1 MDKLLKEAIA
11 DAKAVRETA
20 LANAKLAL
28 EEAFTPKLQS
38 MLSKKIREEE
48 EMEDEEVE
56 EMPETARF
64 RKLANIS
71 EEDDEMDMDMDME
84 DETEENFEEEDYS
97 DEGGDMDFEEESS
110 EEDTEEAPAEEED
123 LDLEAI
129 IRELEGEDDE
139 MAEEGMDYES
149 EEDEMAEEGMHSEED
164 EDIDINELVRALRE
178 EDSEEEEM
186 AEEGMKRRKKKMME
200 ADDEEESEKDKD
212 LEEAYGVIKFL
223 RSKINEVNLLNA
235 KLLYVNKVFRAK
247 NLSESQKV
255 QVIETFDRAR
265 NVRETKLIYATIAES
280 IAKQAP
286 AKNKGK
292 RIVENFSS
300 APVKGTKRPILESN
314 NQIARFQKLAGIN
327 KNF

>member
-48 EMEDEEVE
+48 EMEEEEEVE

-71 EEDDEMDMDMDME
+71 EEDDEMEDDMDMSMDME
-84 DETEENFEEEDYS
+84 DEGGEEDFEEEDFS
-97 DEGGDMDFEEESS
+97 DEGGEEDFEEESS
-110 EEDTEEAPAEEED
+110 EEAPEED

-139 MAEEGMDYES
+139 MAEEGMDY
-149 EEDEMAEEGMHSEED
+149 
-164 EDIDINELVRALRE
+164 
-178 EDSEEEEM
+178 DSEEEEM

-200 ADDEEESEKDKD
+200 MDHEEESEKDEE
-212 LEEAYGVIKFL
+212 LEEAYGVIKYL

-235 KLLYVNKVFRAK
+235 KLLYVNKVFRNK
-247 NLSESQKV
+247 NLTENQKV
-255 QVIETFDRAR
+255 QVIETFDRAKT
-265 NVRETKLIYATIAES
+265 VRETKLIYATIAES

-286 AKNKGK
+286 VRNKGK

-300 APVKGTKRPILESN
+300 APTKGTKKPILESN
-314 NQIARFQKLAGIN
+314 NQVARFQKLDV
-327 KNF
+327 

>member
-48 EMEDEEVE
+48 EMEEEEVE